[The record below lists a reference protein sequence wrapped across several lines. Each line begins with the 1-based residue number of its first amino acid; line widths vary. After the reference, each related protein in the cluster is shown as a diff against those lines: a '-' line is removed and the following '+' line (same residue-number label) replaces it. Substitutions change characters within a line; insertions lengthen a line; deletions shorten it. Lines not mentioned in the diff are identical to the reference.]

1 MEKNEKE
8 FIQKK
13 RNREINEQKENNN
26 KEIIE
31 NSFPLNIQNFPKFSE
46 EINYIK
52 NNTEFFLQ
60 FKEKIPI
67 EKFHK
72 NYFGNY
78 KSFYYNRY
86 LDLFKNDKENF
97 IFDENFFKDKVILDI
112 GCNIGTLTILIANY
126 YNPKF
131 IQGIDIDSSL
141 IKEALNQCKK
151 TSKIKYFSMIYS
163 EAIKI
168 NDKKIENNN
177 NNNNDMEIEK
187 KIEINNETLELVSE
201 LEQFPLSLRLNLK
214 YKYNNEENF
223 INIKSNNIFFK
234 CCNYISK
241 LYENEKYD
249 TILCLK
255 ITKWIHLNYGDF
267 GIKVLFYNIYKQ
279 LKKNGILIIECD
291 SFNKYKKEK
300 KFKDKIKEIKFFP
313 KDFVC
318 YLENV
323 YDFKFVKTLLLSS
336 NSKKNYIRP
345 IHILKK

>member
-1 MEKNEKE
+1 MDKND

-13 RNREINEQKENNN
+13 RNREIKDENNNNNNN
-26 KEIIE
+26 KENLE
-31 NSFPLNIQNFPKFSE
+31 NSFILNIQNFPKFSD

-86 LDLFKNDKENF
+86 LDLYKNNKENF
-97 IFDENFFKDKVILDI
+97 VFDENFFKDKVILDI

-131 IQGIDIDSSL
+131 IQGIDIDPNL

-163 EAIKI
+163 EAKKI
-168 NDKKIENNN
+168 IDKKIENNN
-177 NNNNDMEIEK
+177 NNNMEIDGKK
-187 KIEINNETLELVSE
+187 KIEINNETLDLVSE
-201 LEQFPLSLRLNLK
+201 FDKFPLSFRLNLK
-214 YKYNNEENF
+214 YKFNNEENF
-223 INIKSNNIFFK
+223 ININSNNIFFK

-279 LKKNGILIIECD
+279 LKKDGILIIECD
-291 SFNKYKKEK
+291 PFNKYKKEK

-323 YDFKFVKTLLLSS
+323 YEFKFVKTLLLAS